1 MDYKERYEKKT
12 ECILK
17 LLSQKKMLAFVCHL
31 CRLAYPKLPPI
42 SERLNIDFIMEREE
56 ERRDRYVTYKILERF
71 RFNKCKG
78 STIDAVLFV
87 LPAYHCLQQD
97 ACLTV
102 GMMVKKFKKDFSV
115 PYLEDDIVEYLGR
128 TDFLFL
134 AVSDKISD
142 VALKLAEDLGQKHPE
157 ALGKIGVVGLDTGF
171 CYNSPTRQHMST
183 ENKMWLYQ
191 NALYQYGSRDFVFV
205 TEETAEQE
213 DASGVEDKKED
224 NLQKKCRKGNGE
236 DEAARKAAFKARQ
249 EIREKRAVELAK
261 KSTDL
266 NEEARQRLVALPQ
279 KAQEVFWSIKESKK
293 IGKQLKD
300 IALELG
306 YSERT
311 AAYALSSLSEAKLVA
326 RDGSKK
332 AGAYKVTKMVSC
344 KSTCGTCS
352 VALNCKDFKPV

>member
-1 MDYKERYEKKT
+1 M
-12 ECILK
+12 I
-17 LLSQKKMLAFVCHL
+17 
-31 CRLAYPKLPPI
+31 CRK
-42 SERLNIDFIMEREE
+42 
-56 ERRDRYVTYKILERF
+56 
-71 RFNKCKG
+71 
-78 STIDAVLFV
+78 
-87 LPAYHCLQQD
+87 
-97 ACLTV
+97 
-102 GMMVKKFKKDFSV
+102 
-115 PYLEDDIVEYLGR
+115 
-128 TDFLFL
+128 
-134 AVSDKISD
+134 
-142 VALKLAEDLGQKHPE
+142 
-157 ALGKIGVVGLDTGF
+157 
-171 CYNSPTRQHMST
+171 
-183 ENKMWLYQ
+183 
-191 NALYQYGSRDFVFV
+191 
-205 TEETAEQE
+205 
-213 DASGVEDKKED
+213 DKKED

-293 IGKQLKD
+293 KGKQLKD

>member
-1 MDYKERYEKKT
+1 MEEFYP
-12 ECILK
+12 ILY
-17 LLSQKKMLAFVCHL
+17 LDSS
-31 CRLAYPKLPPI
+31 Y
-42 SERLNIDFIMEREE
+42 
-56 ERRDRYVTYKILERF
+56 
-71 RFNKCKG
+71 
-78 STIDAVLFV
+78 
-87 LPAYHCLQQD
+87 
-97 ACLTV
+97 
-102 GMMVKKFKKDFSV
+102 VKKFKKDFAV
-115 PYLEDDIVEYLGR
+115 PYLEDDIIEYLGR

-142 VALKLAEDLGQKHPE
+142 VALKLAEDLGHKRPE

-293 IGKQLKD
+293 KGKQLKD

>member
-1 MDYKERYEKKT
+1 
-12 ECILK
+12 
-17 LLSQKKMLAFVCHL
+17 
-31 CRLAYPKLPPI
+31 
-42 SERLNIDFIMEREE
+42 
-56 ERRDRYVTYKILERF
+56 
-71 RFNKCKG
+71 
-78 STIDAVLFV
+78 
-87 LPAYHCLQQD
+87 
-97 ACLTV
+97 
-102 GMMVKKFKKDFSV
+102 
-115 PYLEDDIVEYLGR
+115 
-128 TDFLFL
+128 
-134 AVSDKISD
+134 
-142 VALKLAEDLGQKHPE
+142 
-157 ALGKIGVVGLDTGF
+157 
-171 CYNSPTRQHMST
+171 MST

-279 KAQEVFWSIKESKK
+279 KAQEVFWSIKESKEK
-293 IGKQLKD
+293 GKQLKD